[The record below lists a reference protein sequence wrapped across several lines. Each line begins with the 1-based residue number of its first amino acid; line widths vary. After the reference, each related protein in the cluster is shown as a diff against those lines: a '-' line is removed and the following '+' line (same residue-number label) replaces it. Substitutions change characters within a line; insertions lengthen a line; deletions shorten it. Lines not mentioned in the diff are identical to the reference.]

1 MAIYLTKLIKKIFTI
16 YALKG
21 NMMTLISLIYGK
33 NTLAGKYEVNVR
45 GDTVQ

>member
-1 MAIYLTKLIKKIFTI
+1 
-16 YALKG
+16 
-21 NMMTLISLIYGK
+21 MMTLISLIYGK